1 MTIVFKIFGGVEFMI
16 RITDKDLLLFKY
28 LFETDFLT
36 RPQIDN
42 FVYEE
47 LSSDYVNK
55 IKLWKLTKEGYL
67 KKKMSPTGN
76 TVLLA
81 TEKALDQMFIFRSRL
96 KDIKRNDNFKFYY
109 VDPVIYRVQEEL
121 DLRKFEHD
129 RLLNTVRFK
138 FENYGADYWL
148 SDKLLYRRRVFKT
161 IPDGTFQKKGK
172 VFAVEL
178 EHTLKKKSR
187 YRDIFNIYSKTKE
200 IDYIIY
206 ITTSEMIYNAL
217 DKLFNPSFISYTS
230 NSYKKF
236 FLISL
241 NDFLKGNLEIVNSA
255 ADLKFNLKEV
265 LGDE

>member
-1 MTIVFKIFGGVEFMI
+1 MI
-16 RITDKDLLLFKY
+16 RITDDDLILFKY
-28 LFETDFLT
+28 LFESGFLT

-55 IKLWKLTKEGYL
+55 VKLWKLTKEGYL
-67 KKKMSPTGN
+67 KKKMSPTGK

-121 DLRKFEHD
+121 DLRKFDHD

-148 SDKLLYRRRVFKT
+148 SDKLLYRKRVFKT

-178 EHTLKKKSR
+178 ENTLKQKGR
-187 YRDIFNIYSKTKE
+187 YKDIFSIYSRIKE

-230 NSYKKF
+230 DSYKKF
-236 FLISL
+236 YLIRL
-241 NDFLKGNLEIVNSA
+241 DDFLRGNLVIRNSTAGIEI
-255 ADLKFNLKEV
+255 NLKEEWFNV
-265 LGDE
+265 